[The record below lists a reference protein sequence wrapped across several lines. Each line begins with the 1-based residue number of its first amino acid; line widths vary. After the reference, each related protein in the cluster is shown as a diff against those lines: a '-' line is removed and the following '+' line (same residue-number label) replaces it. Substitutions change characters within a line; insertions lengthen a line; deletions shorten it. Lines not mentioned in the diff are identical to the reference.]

1 MEGRDLSAHLQS
13 GSETGMLVSLVS
25 LVSKI
30 ALSPLGLSSDRE
42 PRARNSNL
50 LGPQEK
56 LHRGM
61 VHVDAVRTQPP
72 MVRD

>member
-1 MEGRDLSAHLQS
+1 MERRDPSTHLQS
-13 GSETGMLVSLVS
+13 GGEIDI
-25 LVSKI
+25 LVSKT

-50 LGPQEK
+50 LGPQEE
-56 LHRGM
+56 LHRG
-61 VHVDAVRTQPP
+61 VVQVDAVRTQSP